1 MTDPT
6 EKDSERFPK
15 WLKVATQT
23 ALKWSGK
30 FLVWVAKD
38 VWKLILLIFTYIV
51 QPIYKEI
58 ARIVPEILWGIVLFP
73 GYLIL
78 GLLSFAGFVA
88 IAEAKAQGIKKN
100 NYSLYRAGADAEE
113 ERRLSKN
120 NDDKGL
126 ATFWTIVFY
135 MGLGWYYL
143 SDSSEGESTS
153 ISQGSQTSVE
163 ERATK
168 EQVLSPR
175 ISVSSSTKP
184 PRQTGGAWGVN
195 LESHTSRFTA
205 NERAAS
211 LENKLHPLSV
221 SILNAEVD
229 GKDYYRVRVAGFTS
243 EAIAS
248 RASDWISAQTSAGPY
263 WLSKA
268 EVKDTPT
275 ENSSEKLTRAKC
287 RELLPSYVEEK
298 DLQQAASI
306 SERDGKYCVLNY
318 VDEKKNRVVRVGIEF
333 VGTGTGWNVVG
344 EPKII
349 EESSY

>member
-6 EKDSERFPK
+6 EKDSERVPR

-78 GLLSFAGFVA
+78 GLLSFAGSGA
-88 IAEAKAQGIKKN
+88 IAEVKAQGIKKN
-100 NYSLYRAGADAEE
+100 NYALYRAGADAEE
-113 ERRLSKN
+113 ERRRSKN

-153 ISQGSQTSVE
+153 LSQGSQTSVE

-175 ISVSSSTKP
+175 KSVSSSTKP

-221 SILNAEVD
+221 SIINAEVD

-243 EAIAS
+243 EATAS

-263 WLSKA
+263 WLSKTV
-268 EVKDTPT
+268 VK
-275 ENSSEKLTRAKC
+275 
-287 RELLPSYVEEK
+287 
-298 DLQQAASI
+298 
-306 SERDGKYCVLNY
+306 
-318 VDEKKNRVVRVGIEF
+318 
-333 VGTGTGWNVVG
+333 
-344 EPKII
+344 
-349 EESSY
+349 